1 MKIYPRAP
9 LFAIQIILVGAILGV
24 FRKEAKKLALLRR

>member
-1 MKIYPRAP
+1 MKIYPLAP
-9 LFAIQIILVGAILGV
+9 FFAIHIILVGAVLGM